1 MRDHYF
7 DLDDY
12 ETPIKAYFNDK
23 YEYYGDSNMTKEVSF
38 YIQQNEAILNDNYLS
53 INGQE
58 EVEKF
63 ISIGDYHTS
72 TITRNPAHVFKM
84 SLSKSDHYF
93 SYERNVYTI
102 LDFLGDLGGI
112 YEIFMTLGYMF
123 VTLFTSTAFY
133 YSILPKIYQVDTI
146 GCQIDHVSS

>member
-1 MRDHYF
+1 
-7 DLDDY
+7 
-12 ETPIKAYFNDK
+12 
-23 YEYYGDSNMTKEVSF
+23 
-38 YIQQNEAILNDNYLS
+38 
-53 INGQE
+53 
-58 EVEKF
+58 
-63 ISIGDYHTS
+63 
-72 TITRNPAHVFKM
+72 M

-146 GCQIDHVSS
+146 GCQIEHVSN